1 MADPFGSYSAVR
13 KASGGEKQEKNLLR
27 IRIDFTAG
35 AVSYTHLT
43 LPTNSRV

>member
-13 KASGGEKQEKNLLR
+13 KATKNEKQEENLLK

-35 AVSYTHLT
+35 A
-43 LPTNSRV
+43 